1 MNITDIAVVNRVEIK
16 KTGHPCNCHDCRKRI
31 LKGEVR
37 VRIETHWFHAQCFV
51 DIVESIPEIE
61 TLWKNSIMKNV
72 TARLK
77 GEDE

>member
-1 MNITDIAVVNRVEIK
+1 
-16 KTGHPCNCHDCRKRI
+16 
-31 LKGEVR
+31 
-37 VRIETHWFHAQCFV
+37 V

>member
-1 MNITDIAVVNRVEIK
+1 M
-16 KTGHPCNCHDCRKRI
+16 
-31 LKGEVR
+31 KGEAR

-61 TLWKNSIMKNV
+61 TLWKNAIMKNV